1 MVRNILLFDSG
12 KIIVGIFWPVIMKYQ
27 LMEVLDALYIAMK
40 KCMPSVHGPSPVNPI
55 QTLLLNQHQNTLH
68 FFVKQE

>member
-1 MVRNILLFDSG
+1 
-12 KIIVGIFWPVIMKYQ
+12 
-27 LMEVLDALYIAMK
+27 MEVLDALYIAMK

-68 FFVKQE
+68 FFVKE